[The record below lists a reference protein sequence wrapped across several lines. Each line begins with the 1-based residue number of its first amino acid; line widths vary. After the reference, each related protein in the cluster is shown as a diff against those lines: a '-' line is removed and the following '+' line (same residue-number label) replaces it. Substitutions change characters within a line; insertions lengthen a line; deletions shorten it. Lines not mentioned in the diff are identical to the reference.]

1 MSSIQEIEQA
11 VRALSPQ
18 DLSLFRAWFLEFDSA
33 RCGTVVWKKMRRV
46 AASIAWRTKLWTR
59 TRTRSRHAA
68 NHRSRNRI

>member
-33 RCGTVVWKKMRRV
+33 VWDRRLEED
-46 AASIAWRTKLWTR
+46 AASGRLDRLADEALDVHPNEELPCREPSKP
-59 TRTRSRHAA
+59 
-68 NHRSRNRI
+68 